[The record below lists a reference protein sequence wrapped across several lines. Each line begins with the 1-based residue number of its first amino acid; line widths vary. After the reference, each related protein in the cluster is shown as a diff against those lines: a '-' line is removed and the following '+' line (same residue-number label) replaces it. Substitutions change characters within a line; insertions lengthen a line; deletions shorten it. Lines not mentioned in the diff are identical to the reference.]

1 MLGPILAFVAGATT
15 LTLLL
20 AWAARTPAA
29 GELARWAAR
38 YDLQLRREDRGW
50 VAGELRR
57 GRLLRTAGFTAMF
70 ATGMAA
76 TIWWTATHEVS
87 GVPLAF
93 AVLIDPAAWA
103 TAYLAGATL
112 AELTRRRP
120 GAQRVRAAA
129 LVPRRLGDYL
139 PAWMLLTYRGV
150 ALVVLALTPLAAR
163 PVPGLPPPPGGAS
176 ASPAAQAVVS
186 GIAAVGIAAL
196 VELALRAMV
205 RRGQP
210 VATPDELAVDDAL
223 RSTAIRRTA
232 GAGLAA
238 LLFLL
243 GHQLASLSGR
253 WWLLG
258 GLTYFLCYGLAIGVW
273 KDLTVPLRWR
283 IRRAYRSGGSG
294 GPALPQRDPR
304 RKPA

>member
-1 MLGPILAFVAGATT
+1 MLGLILAVAAGAVT
-15 LTLLL
+15 LALLL
-20 AWAARTPAA
+20 SWAARTPGA
-29 GELARWAAR
+29 GELNRWAVR
-38 YDLQLRREDRGW
+38 YGLELRREDRRW

-57 GRLLRTAGFTAMF
+57 GRLLRTAAFTATF

-76 TIWWTATHEVS
+76 TIWWTTTHEVS
-87 GVPLAF
+87 GLPLAL

-103 TAYLAGATL
+103 TGYLAGAAL

-120 GAQRVRAAA
+120 GARPIRSAA
-129 LVPRRLGDYL
+129 LVPRRLRDYL

-150 ALVVLALTPLAAR
+150 ALVVLALTPVAAR
-163 PVPGLPPPPGGAS
+163 PDPGLPPPPGS
-176 ASPAAQAVVS
+176 ASPSSAAQAVVS
-186 GIAAVGIAAL
+186 GIAAVGIAVL

-210 VATPDELAVDDAL
+210 VASPDELAVDDAL
-223 RSTAIRRTA
+223 RSTAVHRTA

-243 GHQLASLSGR
+243 GHQMAILNGR
-253 WWLLG
+253 WWVLG
-258 GLTYFLCYGLAIGVW
+258 GLAYLLFYGLALGVW

-283 IRRAYRSGGSG
+283 IRRAYGSGGPG

>member
-1 MLGPILAFVAGATT
+1 MLGLILGVAAGAVT
-15 LTLLL
+15 LALLL
-20 AWAARTPAA
+20 AWAARRPAA
-29 GELARWAAR
+29 GQLARWAAS
-38 YDLQLRREDRGW
+38 YGLELRREDRSW

-57 GRLLRTAGFTAMF
+57 GRLLRTAGFTATF
-70 ATGMAA
+70 ATGAA
-76 TIWWTATHEVS
+76 AGIWWSATHGVS
-87 GVPLAF
+87 GRPLAL

-103 TAYLAGATL
+103 TGYLAAATL

-139 PAWMLLTYRGV
+139 PAWMVLTYRGV

-163 PVPGLPPPPGGAS
+163 PVPGLQPPPVAGSPSAAS
-176 ASPAAQAVVS
+176 QALVS

-210 VATPDELAVDDAL
+210 VASPDELAVDDAL
-223 RSTAIRRTA
+223 RSTAIYRTA

-243 GHQLASLSGR
+243 GHQLPNLNGR
-253 WWLLG
+253 WAVLG
-258 GLTYFLCYGLAIGVW
+258 GLAYLACYGLAVGVW

-283 IRRAYRSGGSG
+283 IRRAYGAGGPG

-304 RKPA
+304 RRPA